1 MALNTLPNAGLT
13 NRGYPSDRIADPIII
28 NGDMSVS
35 QRGYTS
41 ATAIGSSNAYNLDRY
56 IGREVTDGGLN
67 VEQSTTAPTGFK
79 NSLKVTVSSAD
90 SSLSADQRAYLLTKI
105 EGNRVAQ
112 LAFGTS
118 DARKITLAFYIRA
131 SVTGTFSGSITN
143 EAENRSF
150 PFTYIINS
158 VDTWERKV
166 VNIDADTSGTWDTD
180 NTTGLEIYFSLG
192 MGSTY
197 SGTAGSWAGAQY
209 FAATGATNLIATNA
223 ATWHLTGLQLEV
235 GEFDSTSVPSF
246 PFESFSNSL
255 LKCQRYYKEII
266 RSLGSDTQI
275 ANGVMYTTTDFYGV
289 FYLGSLQMR
298 ATPTISQTT
307 GSSIYDV
314 LGNAHAHA
322 CNSIDAFAQITNGA
336 SSNCRVKVSSV
347 SGKSQGQS
355 AWVRYGGPSS
365 TSDFISADAEL

>member
-1 MALNTLPNAGLT
+1 MALNTLPNEGLT
-13 NRGYPSDRIADPIII
+13 SRGYPSDRIADPIII

-41 ATAIGSSNAYNLDRY
+41 ATAVASANTYYLDRY
-56 IGREVTDGGLN
+56 IGREVTDGALN
-67 VEQSTTAPTGFK
+67 IEQSTTAPSGFK
-79 NSLKVTVSSAD
+79 NSLKITVTTAD
-90 SSLSADQRAYLLTKI
+90 SSLSATQRAYLLTKI

-150 PFTYIINS
+150 PFTYTINS
-158 VDTWERKV
+158 ADTWERKV

-209 FAATGATNLIATNA
+209 FAATGASNLIATNG
-223 ATWHLTGLQLEV
+223 ATWHLTGVQLEV
-235 GEFDSTSVPSF
+235 GEFDSTSIPSF
-246 PFESFSNSL
+246 PFESHENNL
-255 LKCQRYYKEII
+255 RKCQRYYYF
-266 RSLGSDTQI
+266 LGGVNNTYKRVSTSITNPNNRNQTAGLHFLPVPMRDTPSVTI
-275 ANGVMYTTTDFYGV
+275 PSAGSFNGVVIGSANTFSSMSIFNQSEATSDADF
-289 FYLGSLQMR
+289 
-298 ATPTISQTT
+298 
-307 GSSIYDV
+307 SILY
-314 LGNAHAHA
+314 
-322 CNSIDAFAQITNGA
+322 
-336 SSNCRVKVSSV
+336 V
-347 SGKSQGQS
+347 SGTLSGN
-355 AWVRYGGPSS
+355 VGNHCVTYGS
-365 TSDFISADAEL
+365 TNKMEVSAEL

>member
-1 MALNTLPNAGLT
+1 MPLNTIPNKGLT
-13 NRGYPSDRIADPIII
+13 SRGYPSDRIADPIII

-41 ATAIGSSNAYNLDRY
+41 ATAVASANTYYLDRY
-56 IGREVTDGGLN
+56 IGREVTDGALN
-67 VEQSTTAPTGFK
+67 IEQSTTAPSGFK
-79 NSLKVTVSSAD
+79 NSLKITVTTAD
-90 SSLSADQRAYLLTKI
+90 SSLSATQRAYLLTKI

-143 EAENRSF
+143 ELENRSF
-150 PFTYIINS
+150 PFTYTINS
-158 VDTWERKV
+158 ADTWERKV

-209 FAATGATNLIATNA
+209 FAATGASNLIATNG

-235 GEFDSTSVPSF
+235 GEFDSTTIPSF
-246 PFESFSNSL
+246 PFESFESNLKKCERYYEKNAGYSGFFASNSAHLRTTMKTPKRTQSPSISFSNSPMTVL
-255 LKCQRYYKEII
+255 LY
-266 RSLGSDTQI
+266 
-275 ANGVMYTTTDFYGV
+275 
-289 FYLGSLQMR
+289 
-298 ATPTISQTT
+298 
-307 GSSIYDV
+307 GSSAEGSNSGSSGTDQRSISFAD
-314 LGNAHAHA
+314 NAHHIRLLNQTGTGASNGNG
-322 CNSIDAFAQITNGA
+322 CILTDSQYVIIDAEI
-336 SSNCRVKVSSV
+336 
-347 SGKSQGQS
+347 
-355 AWVRYGGPSS
+355 
-365 TSDFISADAEL
+365 

>member
-1 MALNTLPNAGLT
+1 MPLNTIPNTGLT
-13 NRGYPSDRIADPIII
+13 SRGYPSDRIADPIII

-41 ATAIGSSNAYNLDRY
+41 ATAVASANTYYLDRY
-56 IGREVTDGGLN
+56 IGREVTDGALN
-67 VEQSTTAPTGFK
+67 IEQSTTAPSGFK
-79 NSLKVTVSSAD
+79 NSLKITVTTAD
-90 SSLSADQRAYLLTKI
+90 SSLSATQRAYLLTKI

-150 PFTYIINS
+150 PFTYTINS
-158 VDTWERKV
+158 ADTWERKV

-209 FAATGATNLIATNA
+209 FAATGASNLIATNG

-235 GEFDSTSVPSF
+235 GEFDSTTIPSF
-246 PFESFSNSL
+246 PFESYESNL
-255 LKCQRYYKEII
+255 RKCQRYYYKETSSSNGANQWSAVGGISQANVGRVMMFLPTPMRII
-266 RSLGSDTQI
+266 PTSLGTSGTAGDYKIQNQNTGETCN
-275 ANGVMYTTTDFYGV
+275 AV
-289 FYLGSLQMR
+289 
-298 ATPTISQTT
+298 PT
-307 GSSIYDV
+307 
-314 LGNAHAHA
+314 
-322 CNSIDAFAQITNGA
+322 
-336 SSNCRVKVSSV
+336 
-347 SGKSQGQS
+347 
-355 AWVRYGGPSS
+355 
-365 TSDFISADAEL
+365 FISANLDKVQFNLSTAASMTVGYYCALRYNAAGVGYLEVDVEL

>member
-1 MALNTLPNAGLT
+1 MALNTLPNEGLT
-13 NRGYPSDRIADPIII
+13 NRGYPSDRIVEPIII
-28 NGDMSVS
+28 NGDMTIS
-35 QRGYTS
+35 QRGFSS

-56 IGREVTDGGLN
+56 IGREVTDGALN
-67 VEQSTTAPTGFK
+67 IEQSTTAPSGFK
-79 NSLKVTVSSAD
+79 NSLKITVTTAD
-90 SSLSADQRAYLLTKI
+90 SSLSATQRAYLLTKI

-150 PFTYIINS
+150 PFTYTINS
-158 VDTWERKV
+158 ADTWERKV

-209 FAATGATNLIATNA
+209 FAATGASNLIATNG

-235 GEFDSTSVPSF
+235 GEFDTNTIPSF
-246 PFESFSNSL
+246 PFESFENNL
-255 LKCQRYYKEII
+255 RKCQRYYYF
-266 RSLGSDTQI
+266 LGGVNNTYKRVSTSITNPNNRNQTAGLHFLPVPMRDTPSVTI
-275 ANGVMYTTTDFYGV
+275 PSAGSFNGVVIGSANTYSSMSIFNQSEATSDADF
-289 FYLGSLQMR
+289 
-298 ATPTISQTT
+298 
-307 GSSIYDV
+307 SILY
-314 LGNAHAHA
+314 
-322 CNSIDAFAQITNGA
+322 
-336 SSNCRVKVSSV
+336 V
-347 SGKSQGQS
+347 SGTLSGNVGNHCVQ
-355 AWVRYGGPSS
+355 VEMTYGS
-365 TSDFISADAEL
+365 TNKMEVSAEL

>member
-1 MALNTLPNAGLT
+1 MPLNTIPNKGLT
-13 NRGYPSDRIADPIII
+13 SRGYPSDRIADPIII

-41 ATAIGSSNAYNLDRY
+41 ATAVASANTYYLDRY
-56 IGREVTDGGLN
+56 IGREVTDGALN
-67 VEQSTTAPTGFK
+67 IEQSTTAPSGFK
-79 NSLKVTVSSAD
+79 NSLKITVTTAD
-90 SSLSADQRAYLLTKI
+90 SSLSATQRAYILTKI

-150 PFTYIINS
+150 PFTYTINS
-158 VDTWERKV
+158 ADTWERKV

-209 FAATGATNLIATNA
+209 FAATGASNLIATNG

-235 GEFDSTSVPSF
+235 GEFDSTTIPSF
-246 PFESFSNSL
+246 PFESYGSNL
-255 LKCQRYYKEII
+255 QKCKRYFQY
-266 RSLGSDTQI
+266 SVMGYYGDTT
-275 ANGVMYTTTDFYGV
+275 GGGYGGACTFAV
-289 FYLGSLQMR
+289 EHR
-298 ATPTISQTT
+298 ATPSYIS
-307 GSSIYDV
+307 GFSSIIEANNRFNTTV
-314 LGNAHAHA
+314 ISSANNLSQFGLL
-322 CNSIDAFAQITNGA
+322 AQKA
-336 SSNCRVKVSSV
+336 
-347 SGKSQGQS
+347 QS
-355 AWVRYGGPSS
+355 ASNDSGYYFAKMA
-365 TSDFISADAEL
+365 TDAEL

>member
-1 MALNTLPNAGLT
+1 MPLNTIPNKGLT
-13 NRGYPSDRIADPIII
+13 SRGYPSDRIADPIII

-41 ATAIGSSNAYNLDRY
+41 ATAVASANTYYLDRY
-56 IGREVTDGGLN
+56 IGREVTDGALN
-67 VEQSTTAPTGFK
+67 IEQSTTAPSGFK
-79 NSLKVTVSSAD
+79 NSLKITVTTAD
-90 SSLSADQRAYLLTKI
+90 SSLSATQRAYLLTKI

-150 PFTYIINS
+150 PFTYTINS
-158 VDTWERKV
+158 ADTWERKV

-209 FAATGATNLIATNA
+209 FAATGASNLIATNG

-235 GEFDSTSVPSF
+235 GEFDSTTIPSF
-246 PFESFSNSL
+246 PFESFDSNL
-255 LKCQRYYKEII
+255 RKCKRYTHRIDGNGTNDTVVAPCAMASTSQVRSPFMFPVTMRTTPSVTESDLEIQDDANAHTAS
-266 RSLGSDTQI
+266 SLGLTFGACDSSI
-275 ANGVMYTTTDFYGV
+275 ALVINADSGSPFTSGEAGLVKINNTTDGFLM
-289 FYLGSLQMR
+289 F
-298 ATPTISQTT
+298 
-307 GSSIYDV
+307 
-314 LGNAHAHA
+314 
-322 CNSIDAFAQITNGA
+322 
-336 SSNCRVKVSSV
+336 
-347 SGKSQGQS
+347 
-355 AWVRYGGPSS
+355 
-365 TSDFISADAEL
+365 DAEL